1 MFNVESMV
9 NWIINVIT
17 DFTIFYSF
25 SDYFCN
31 QVVTIWSKSS
41 SWLRDSCI
49 SKFVILSDF
58 YIIHCFLINLSSSKT
73 TPNIHN
79 THLMTILSS
88 YLHTSSSKLNGS
100 GKILGSHDFRTT
112 MKMNS
117 FDVDFL
123 FMKEF
128 HSEVNR
134 FVINE
139 VISELI
145 SEITFLLALIFWN
158 SYSPKNIHARSILF
172 NLDYLIIRVSD
183 C

>member
-117 FDVDFL
+117 LKINTHLSNL
-123 FMKEF
+123 FHPEIDHF
-128 HSEVNR
+128 I
-134 FVINE
+134 INY
-139 VISELI
+139 VISEF
-145 SEITFLLALIFWN
+145 SREC
-158 SYSPKNIHARSILF
+158 S
-172 NLDYLIIRVSD
+172 
-183 C
+183 